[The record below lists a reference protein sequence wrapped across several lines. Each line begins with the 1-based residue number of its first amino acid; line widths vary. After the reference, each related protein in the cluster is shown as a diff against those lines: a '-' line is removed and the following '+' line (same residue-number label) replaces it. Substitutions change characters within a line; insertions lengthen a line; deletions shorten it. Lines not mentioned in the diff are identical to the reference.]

1 VGYGDL
7 KLKNES
13 SLIFCIFYIIF
24 AVILMTSS
32 LGNFAAVKAEIEM
45 EKHKIA
51 MLNKELDI
59 EALTAMDVDGNG
71 VDEIEFVTE
80 MLVQVCGLD
89 MEKDIMPWRRVS
101 LPPPLSTDPP
111 SAVITTVML
120 ICRHLLLIYCD
131 VC

>member
-1 VGYGDL
+1 L

-101 LPPPLSTDPP
+101 RLPPLTRNRPALCCYYDCNAYLSPP
-111 SAVITTVML
+111 AAY
-120 ICRHLLLIYCD
+120 LL
-131 VC
+131 